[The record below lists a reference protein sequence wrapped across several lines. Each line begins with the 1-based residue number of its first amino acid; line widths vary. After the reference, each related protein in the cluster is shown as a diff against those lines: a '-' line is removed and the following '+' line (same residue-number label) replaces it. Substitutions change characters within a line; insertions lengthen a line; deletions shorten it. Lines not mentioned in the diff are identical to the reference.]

1 LKAPGFTALEPTKRK
16 PGFNVCFFKRVNLYS
31 STKVRVRVEMGD
43 VVIKDIKNSTVNTIN
58 VENWKGDI
66 EVGGGAR

>member
-1 LKAPGFTALEPTKRK
+1 
-16 PGFNVCFFKRVNLYS
+16 LYS